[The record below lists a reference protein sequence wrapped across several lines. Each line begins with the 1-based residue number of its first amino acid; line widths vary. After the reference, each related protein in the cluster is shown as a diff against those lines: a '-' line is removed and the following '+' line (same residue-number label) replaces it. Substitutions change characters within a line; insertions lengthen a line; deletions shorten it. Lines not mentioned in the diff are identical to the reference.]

1 MSRGMIA
8 GSWPACGICWV
19 GLVIGIACQVAFA
32 EEPGRQGAEEGAN
45 AQPVRTQVSQQE
57 MLAAYKEVLTNAQS
71 AVKSVESTTKL
82 VLWLVGAAF
91 ALLTLEGFGALSLL
105 YRAMQGLER
114 SMHEVR
120 EINNQARVASDSVAA
135 LTCEA
140 ENTKQEVQN
149 TKQALE
155 RLDVRAQDIGGEL
168 TDTVSKV
175 RSLKED
181 LDWYKRLMVL
191 DQIRLQVIR
200 LFQSD
205 EGEWADASNCLAEIL
220 RTRESVVRWYVT
232 RLLGEWAQSCSG
244 GDPRCRER
252 IRSLLAGLQESDVD
266 PAVRSVAAKSLE
278 II

>member
-1 MSRGMIA
+1 M
-8 GSWPACGICWV
+8 
-19 GLVIGIACQVAFA
+19 
-32 EEPGRQGAEEGAN
+32 
-45 AQPVRTQVSQQE
+45 
-57 MLAAYKEVLTNAQS
+57 LTNAQS